1 MKFEFTPHPGF
12 NFLQNFAEK
21 FNIPLYGN
29 KLIIPAELGKGSIRK
44 IDFAA
49 DFKLLFHHYTFH
61 EEFVLKRIAPLEK
74 SDLVSIIF
82 YTTALPQVFVSN
94 KERSFTCTKINTSAI
109 EISSTDLSSE
119 IRFPAR
125 TEIFFT
131 VVGIMKPLLA
141 ELLKVDKL
149 NALID
154 AIMQEQ
160 SSFLFNE
167 NMWPEIEKNITHLS
181 LINEQDSLSHFY
193 FRIKVQELIYL
204 LFSKLI
210 KREDQAQH
218 AMGNTDVESLYAVRT
233 AILSDLSKP
242 PILVELA
249 QSINMSETKMKALF
263 KQIFGD
269 SIYNYFQAA
278 RMEEAAFLLKQSD
291 YSVSEIGYQLGFTN
305 LSHFSRL
312 FEKHYNIT
320 PKKYSSVG

>member
-12 NFLQNFAEK
+12 NFLESFAKE
-21 FNIPLYGN
+21 FYIPFYGK

-44 IDFAA
+44 IDFSP
-49 DFKLLFHHYTFH
+49 DFKLLFHHYTFR
-61 EEFVLKRIAPLEK
+61 EEFVLKRKAPKEK
-74 SDLVSIIF
+74 SGLVSVIF
-82 YTTALPQVFVSN
+82 YASALPNNFLSN
-94 KERSFTCTKINTSAI
+94 EETTLSCSKINHSAV
-109 EISSTDLSSE
+109 EIASADLNSE
-119 IRFPAR
+119 IRFPAN
-125 TEIFFT
+125 TEIFFI
-131 VVGIMKPLLA
+131 VVGIMKPLLS
-141 ELLKVDKL
+141 ELLTIDEP

-154 AIMQEQ
+154 TIMRER
-160 SSFLFNE
+160 SSFLFHE

-210 KREDQAQH
+210 KREDQTQQAI
-218 AMGNTDVESLYAVRT
+218 GNTDVESLYAVRT
-233 AILSDLSKP
+233 AILADLSKP
-242 PILVELA
+242 PKLPELA
-249 QSINMSETKMKALF
+249 QMIGVSETKMKLLF

-269 SIYNYFQAA
+269 SIYNYFQTA

-312 FEKHYNIT
+312 FEKHYNLT
-320 PKKYSSVG
+320 PKKYASVG